1 MGPCLLAACVLAA
14 SAAASEAG
22 GIDARPAELSLG
34 AERWRLPGGEGLGV
48 LGVAY
53 TVELG
58 PGWWLGPALYGAA
71 TGERGGLFTWG
82 AEGQRRWR
90 FGERWSLIAGLHVGG
105 GGGAAA
111 PVGSGLML
119 RPHVDLLADLG
130 GWQAGLSASRV
141 HFPDGAIRST
151 QLGLLVSLPD
161 RFVFAGAGQ
170 HGRAMAFD
178 DASPIRADR
187 VSLTAGHHA
196 KAEDGNRAFGQ
207 VGIRFDHAVGP
218 GLWATAEAAGAARGG
233 ADGYAE
239 MLVGALALWPPGDS
253 TLRVGGSAA
262 VGLGGGG
269 GVPAGGGL
277 IAKLALAAELDLG
290 APWVLGLEAGHAAA
304 TSGAWRSAYAQL
316 ALGAR
321 LGPTGPGAVLHEVEW
336 ALAVQH
342 YRRAQRKQG
351 RARALDTM
359 GLRFSRSLGDRLY
372 LTGQAHGAVTGGAGA
387 FSAGLVGLG
396 LTAPL
401 RGDGAWRGGAEA
413 LVGAAGGGGVANGGG
428 ALLQPMAWLARELG
442 SHQRL
447 RVGVG
452 YLKSLRGE
460 LSTPVAELSW
470 GLAFGRP

>member
-1 MGPCLLAACVLAA
+1 MAALLASGAVAA
-14 SAAASEAG
+14 SAAAIE
-22 GIDARPAELSLG
+22 ARPAQLTFGFERWQLPANEALG
-34 AERWRLPGGEGLGV
+34 ALGMSY
-48 LGVAY
+48 A
-53 TVELG
+53 VELA
-58 PGWWLGPALYGAA
+58 PGWRLGPALYGAA
-71 TGERGGLFTWG
+71 TGRRGGLFTWG
-82 AEGQRRWR
+82 LEGQRHWR
-90 FGERWSLIAGLHVGG
+90 LAERWDLVAGLYVGG

-141 HFPDGAIRST
+141 DFPDGAIGST

-161 RFVFAGAGQ
+161 RFVFASAGR
-170 HGRAMAFD
+170 HGRTVAFD

-187 VSLTAGHHA
+187 VSLTTGHHA
-196 KAEDGNRAFGQ
+196 QGEGGEQAFGQ
-207 VGIRFDHAVGP
+207 VGIRLDHAVGP

-239 MLVGALALWPPGDS
+239 MLVGALALWPAGDPM
-253 TLRVGGSAA
+253 LRVGGRAA
-262 VGLGGGG
+262 LGLGGGG

-290 APWVLGLEAGHAAA
+290 APWVLGLEAGQAAA
-304 TSGAWRSAYAQL
+304 TSGAWRSPYAQL

-321 LGPTGPGAVLHEVEW
+321 LGAAGPGAVLHEVEW
-336 ALAVQH
+336 ALSVQH
-342 YRRAQRKQG
+342 YGRAQRKQG
-351 RARALDTM
+351 RAGALDTI
-359 GLRFSRSLGDRLY
+359 GLRFSRSLSDRLY

-387 FSAGLVGLG
+387 YSAGLVGLG
-396 LTAPL
+396 VTTRLAD
-401 RGDGAWRGGAEA
+401 DGAWRGGAEA

-428 ALLQPMAWLARELG
+428 ALLQPMVWLARELG
-442 SHQRL
+442 PHQRL